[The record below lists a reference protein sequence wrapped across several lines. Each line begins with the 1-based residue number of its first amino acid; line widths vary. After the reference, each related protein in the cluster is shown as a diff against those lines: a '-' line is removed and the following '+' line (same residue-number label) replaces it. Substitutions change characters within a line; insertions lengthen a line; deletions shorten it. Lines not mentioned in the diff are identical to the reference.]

1 MDNFLVYICY
11 VTRNL
16 LCQVLHFLRTSIQSN
31 DTDELNIQAY
41 NDWSIMLE
49 LMLHELSLMKS
60 LWSRKLNLSL
70 ALYIYVINV
79 YSIH

>member
-1 MDNFLVYICY
+1 VDNFLVYICY